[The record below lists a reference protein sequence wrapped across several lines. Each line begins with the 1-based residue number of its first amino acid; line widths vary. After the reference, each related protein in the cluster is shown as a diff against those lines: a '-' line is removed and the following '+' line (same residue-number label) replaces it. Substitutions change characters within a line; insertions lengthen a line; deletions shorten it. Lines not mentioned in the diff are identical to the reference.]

1 MPLDQ
6 EMKYP
11 PKLCVSFYSKEMLEA
26 LDLGMPG
33 EAIVGKDIFD
43 IMTEQATLP
52 SVTKAFKSTVRD
64 LVVRDGKSVSLD
76 LALAN
81 HIPRRANVAR
91 TIGGDSMDGVPK
103 KPAKMMS
110 HWTPLKDNEGYVK
123 YVVMI
128 VSPI

>member
-1 MPLDQ
+1 M
-6 EMKYP
+6 
-11 PKLCVSFYSKEMLEA
+11 SEA
-26 LDLGMPG
+26 LDLGPAT
-33 EAIVGKDIFD
+33 EAVIGKDIFD

-52 SVTKAFKSTVRD
+52 SVTKAFKLTVRD

-81 HIPRRANVAR
+81 HIPRRANTSR
-91 TIGGDSMDGVPK
+91 SPTSDSDGPHK
-103 KPAKMMS
+103 KPAKLMS
-110 HWTPLKDNEGYVK
+110 HWTPLKDSEGHVK